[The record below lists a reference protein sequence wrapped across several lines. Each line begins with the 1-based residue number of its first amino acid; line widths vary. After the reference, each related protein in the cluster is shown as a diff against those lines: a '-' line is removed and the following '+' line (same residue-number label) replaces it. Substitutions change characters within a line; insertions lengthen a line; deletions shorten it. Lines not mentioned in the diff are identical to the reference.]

1 MQRGFGIS
9 PLYPNERPH
18 VAVNM
23 AMSLDGKI
31 STYRREEIS
40 LGTEHDRRLM
50 DVLRADADAVI
61 VGSGT
66 VRHDGFPIRIRYS
79 DLEAE
84 RVAHGRTPHPVNVT
98 MSRKLNVPST
108 RPFFRHPDTERIVFT
123 TRAAP
128 ATRVKLISR
137 FAEVITLRSR
147 TISPTAVLA
156 ELSRRGMRRVLLE
169 GGGELHFAFAR
180 EGVIDDLYITL
191 TPRLIGGVTSPTV
204 LDGKGFL
211 AADHIDLRLVTR
223 KQIGDELFLKYSVV
237 RD

>member
-1 MQRGFGIS
+1 
-9 PLYPNERPH
+9 
-18 VAVNM
+18 M

-31 STYRREEIS
+31 STYRREGIS

-66 VRHDGFPIRIRYS
+66 VRNDGFPIRIRYR
-79 DLEAE
+79 DLEAG
-84 RVAHGRTPHPVNVT
+84 RVDGGRSPHPVNVT
-98 MSRKLNVPST
+98 MSRELNFPST
-108 RPFFRHPDTERIVFT
+108 RPFFHHPDTEKIVFT
-123 TRAAP
+123 TQAAP
-128 ATRVKLISR
+128 ASRIKRFSR
-137 FAEVITLRSR
+137 FADVVTLRAR

-156 ELSRRGMRRVLLE
+156 ELSRRGMKRVLME

-191 TPRLIGGVTSPTV
+191 TPRLIGGGTAPTI

-211 AADHIDLRLVTR
+211 AADHIDLRLVTK